1 MLTHVGKEWV
11 TEASPLIVREAIDKS
26 KRKQYLDA
34 LHQIDFMHLGDF
46 LFKAYQTRDVSEL
59 YQKLDGAQNIGDL
72 NLEELKEFTARSNWE
87 RYFSSVVDCTD
98 EYLDKRWK
106 QLYDLRCMVAHNAI
120 IGRAEYDRIVQ
131 LVSEVSEYLQ
141 KAVEN
146 LDKIHVPNED
156 REQLAENVVG
166 SMNVLYGN
174 FIRLWKS
181 FENILASTFKA
192 SLGKHVVLKEPGAL
206 APSRMLR
213 ELVYNEVIDR
223 ELFRE
228 AQELVQFRN
237 RLIHDAS
244 VSFSEQEISG
254 YTLRLE
260 RLLRQLRLTW
270 KDEVANTLYAL
281 GGKASLSD
289 IYDYIESHSGREL
302 PDNWQAAVRYTLQT
316 YSSDTE
322 SYKGGEDLF
331 QHLEKGLWGLRSVEG
346 KSS

>member
-1 MLTHVGKEWV
+1 
-11 TEASPLIVREAIDKS
+11 
-26 KRKQYLDA
+26 
-34 LHQIDFMHLGDF
+34 
-46 LFKAYQTRDVSEL
+46 
-59 YQKLDGAQNIGDL
+59 
-72 NLEELKEFTARSNWE
+72 
-87 RYFSSVVDCTD
+87 
-98 EYLDKRWK
+98 
-106 QLYDLRCMVAHNAI
+106 MVAHNAI

-156 REQLAENVVG
+156 RDHLAENVVG

-181 FENILASTFKA
+181 FENILASTFKG
-192 SLGKHVVLKEPGAL
+192 SLGEHVVLKEPGAL
-206 APSRMLR
+206 AQARMLR
-213 ELVYNEVIDR
+213 ALVVNEVIDR
-223 ELFRE
+223 ELFKE
-228 AQELVQFRN
+228 AQELVQVRN
-237 RLIHDAS
+237 RLIHDAN

-289 IYDYIESHSGREL
+289 LYDYIESHSGREL
-302 PDNWQAAVRYTLQT
+302 PHNWQAAVRYTLQT

-331 QHLEKGLWGLRSVEG
+331 QHLEKGLWGLRTVKGNPASYSDG
-346 KSS
+346 ANG